1 MNATKA
7 RTPSIDIGISAAEPE
22 KTAWMLRSLIED

>member
-7 RTPSIDIGISAAEPE
+7 KTPSIDIGISAGNRE
-22 KTAWMLRSLIED
+22 KIARGLLV